1 MITKKELMKYSKET
15 LADCLEIAGFLVSKK
30 LLDDLELR
38 NQINY
43 QTKREEALRNKAT
56 AGNQTLKKLKGPKM
70 MKALSVQAKL
80 IIEHKKC
87 IDILDKLAVKARKYN
102 EQHG

>member
-1 MITKKELMKYSKET
+1 
-15 LADCLEIAGFLVSKK
+15 
-30 LLDDLELR
+30 
-38 NQINY
+38 
-43 QTKREEALRNKAT
+43 LRNKAT